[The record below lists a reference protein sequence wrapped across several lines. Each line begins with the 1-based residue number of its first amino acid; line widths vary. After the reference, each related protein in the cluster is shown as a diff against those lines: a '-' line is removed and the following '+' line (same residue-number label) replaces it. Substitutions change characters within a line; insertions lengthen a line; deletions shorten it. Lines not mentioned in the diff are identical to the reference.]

1 MRKAIVIKELPEK
14 PNENWAD
21 TRNMLVKH
29 VAKVYNKEFKHAYGM
44 FERVHR
50 IGRNGFRDKKNK
62 RDIYALCYGWY
73 DSKDLV

>member
-50 IGRNGFRDKKNK
+50 GGGNSISILIFL
-62 RDIYALCYGWY
+62 ILPETY
-73 DSKDLV
+73 